1 MGRNFK
7 YTICGVSAAMLALT
21 GCNNDTLP
29 GGDAL
34 TEIRL
39 RSGLEVMSR
48 AYTPKQES
56 QIASGEKVYIWSD
69 EASNGVSHFNAW
81 ELTADGNGGFN
92 ALPDVDKRYFPKS
105 GDAIN
110 LYAIHG
116 NFGSGVVKNE
126 TAFPVQGN
134 PVVHSVETDQTAGGN
149 YEKSDLLYATKHGIE
164 KTKDAITL
172 EFYHMLSK
180 VEIAIRPGD
189 GLTKENLEG
198 ATVKIVNTKTQVE
211 FVPAKVGDL
220 SAVNRGE
227 MLSATGTAQ
236 DITLPTVSVEN
247 GGNEFI
253 SADNYGEAIVVP
265 QLLTLGTKFIEVKP
279 EGMAPLYYKLASD
292 FTIESGKKY
301 TFHITVNLTELEVT
315 SSIENWE
322 DGTTEEGGASFP
334 LPPAKVGDYYYSD
347 GTYSS
352 DLNSEKTPIGIV
364 FYVGHHQ
371 YDASDYSDT
380 GIGQAK
386 CKGYV
391 VALEDATNS
400 ECTWG
405 NSYEAIGNH
414 PVENDGSPFDNY
426 HNPDKDWSGFAYT
439 QAIVSKAGGE
449 EYLDGSNIYPAT
461 YYATVSYEGK
471 IAAPAGSSGWF
482 LPSIGQIYEVF
493 LNRGFLFDK
502 GGNNLKDVWYWSSS
516 ESGGAPDRY
525 ALFLYVN
532 HSSADS
538 YPKGAISGYVRPILA
553 F

>member
-1 MGRNFK
+1 MKRNLK

-81 ELTADGNGGFN
+81 ELTADGSGGFN
-92 ALPDVDKRYFPKS
+92 ALPDEEKKYFPKS

-116 NFGSGVVKNE
+116 NFGSGVEKDVTE
-126 TAFPVQGN
+126 FPDQDN
-134 PVVHSVETDQTAGGN
+134 PVVHSVETDQTTGGN
-149 YEKSDLLYATKHGIE
+149 YEKSDLLYATKHGIG
-164 KTKDAITL
+164 KTKDAIAL

-180 VEIAIRPGD
+180 MEIAIRPGD

-220 SAVNRGE
+220 SAANRGD

-247 GGNEFI
+247 DGNEFT

-265 QLLTLGTKFIEVKP
+265 QELPSGTKFIEVTP

-334 LPPAKVGDYYYSD
+334 KPDLSLAKVGDYFMNDGKVCSTITEEQKADCVGIVYYMFKEGESVTVN
-347 GTYSS
+347 GTTYTNGLIIGLNELESTQWS
-352 DLNSEKTPIGIV
+352 MALDLTELASPIGMNGWDNTQRLVNCYPEYPIV
-364 FYVGHHQ
+364 TAYNDLKVLEGVATNKSEWYIPSVKELEDPCFTFAVYTVVNERLDLLEKERIDI
-371 YDASDYSDT
+371 YYWYST
-380 GIGQAK
+380 ENNKFTA
-386 CKGYV
+386 YV
-391 VALEDATNS
+391 VCL
-400 ECTWG
+400 
-405 NSYEAIGNH
+405 
-414 PVENDGSPFDNY
+414 NDGNKDYGFKEVNY
-426 HNPDKDWSGFAYT
+426 SLRL
-439 QAIVSKAGGE
+439 VS
-449 EYLDGSNIYPAT
+449 
-461 YYATVSYEGK
+461 
-471 IAAPAGSSGWF
+471 
-482 LPSIGQIYEVF
+482 
-493 LNRGFLFDK
+493 
-502 GGNNLKDVWYWSSS
+502 
-516 ESGGAPDRY
+516 
-525 ALFLYVN
+525 
-532 HSSADS
+532 
-538 YPKGAISGYVRPILA
+538 A

>member
-1 MGRNFK
+1 
-7 YTICGVSAAMLALT
+7 MLALT

-39 RSGLEVMSR
+39 KSGLEVMSR

-81 ELTADGNGGFN
+81 ELTADGNGEFN
-92 ALPDVDKRYFPKS
+92 ALPDEEKRYFPKS

-116 NFGSGVVKNE
+116 NFGGGVEKDVTE
-126 TAFPVQGN
+126 FPVQDN
-134 PVVHSVETDQTAGGN
+134 PVVHSVETDQTTGGN

-164 KTKDAITL
+164 KTKDVIAL
-172 EFYHMLSK
+172 KFYHMLSK

-247 GGNEFI
+247 GGNEFT
-253 SADNYGEAIVVP
+253 SAESYGEVIVVP
-265 QLLTLGTKFIEVKP
+265 QELTSGTKFIEVKP

-292 FTIESGKKY
+292 FTIKSGKKY

-334 LPPAKVGDYYYSD
+334 KPDLSLAKVGDYFMND
-347 GTYSS
+347 GKVCSTITEEQKA
-352 DLNSEKTPIGIV
+352 DCVGIV
-364 FYVGHHQ
+364 YYMFKEGESVTVNGTTYTNGLI
-371 YDASDYSDT
+371 
-380 GIGQAK
+380 IGLNELESTQWSMALDLTELAGSIGMNGWDNTQK
-386 CKGYV
+386 LVNSYPEYPIVTAYNDLKVLEG
-391 VALEDATNS
+391 VATNKSEWYIPSVKELEDPCFTSA
-400 ECTWG
+400 
-405 NSYEAIGNH
+405 
-414 PVENDGSPFDNY
+414 V
-426 HNPDKDWSGFAYT
+426 YT
-439 QAIVSKAGGE
+439 VVNE
-449 EYLDGSNIYPAT
+449 RLDLLEKERIDIY
-461 YYATVSYEGK
+461 
-471 IAAPAGSSGWF
+471 
-482 LPSIGQIYEVF
+482 
-493 LNRGFLFDK
+493 
-502 GGNNLKDVWYWSSS
+502 YWSST
-516 ESGGAPDRY
+516 ENNKFTA
-525 ALFLYVN
+525 YVVCLN
-532 HSSADS
+532 DGNKDYGFKEVNYSLRLVSA
-538 YPKGAISGYVRPILA
+538 

>member
-1 MGRNFK
+1 MKRNLK

-21 GCNNDTLP
+21 GCNNETLP

-39 RSGLEVMSR
+39 KSGLEVMSR

-81 ELTADGNGGFN
+81 ELTADGIGGFN
-92 ALPDVDKRYFPKS
+92 ALPDVEKRYFPKS

-116 NFGSGVVKNE
+116 NFGGGVVKNE

-134 PVVHSVETDQTAGGN
+134 PVVHSVETDQTVGGN

-164 KTKDAITL
+164 KTKDAIAL
-172 EFYHMLSK
+172 KFYHMLSK

-189 GLTKENLEG
+189 GLAKENLDG

-220 SAVNRGE
+220 SAVNRGD

-236 DITLPTVSVEN
+236 DITIPTVSVEN
-247 GGNEFI
+247 DGNEFT
-253 SADNYGEAIVVP
+253 SAESYGEAIVVP
-265 QLLTLGTKFIEVKP
+265 QELTSGTKFIEVTP
-279 EGMAPLYYKLASD
+279 VGMAPLYYKLGSA

-334 LPPAKVGDYYYSD
+334 KPKVGDFFMKD
-347 GTYSS
+347 GKACSTITEEQKA
-352 DLNSEKTPIGIV
+352 DCVGIV
-364 FYVGHHQ
+364 YYMFKEGESVTVNGTTYTNGLIIGLNQVLSQWGPVDKTTGLTNTTDMNGWYNTQ
-371 YDASDYSDT
+371 VLQNSYFSYSIVIAYNALIAKEKSA
-380 GIGQAK
+380 IGK
-386 CKGYV
+386 SEWYIPSMKE
-391 VALEDATNS
+391 LEDPCFTSA
-400 ECTWG
+400 
-405 NSYEAIGNH
+405 
-414 PVENDGSPFDNY
+414 V
-426 HNPDKDWSGFAYT
+426 YT
-439 QAIVSKAGGE
+439 VVNE
-449 EYLDGSNIYPAT
+449 RLDLLEKERIDSC
-461 YYATVSYEGK
+461 
-471 IAAPAGSSGWF
+471 
-482 LPSIGQIYEVF
+482 
-493 LNRGFLFDK
+493 
-502 GGNNLKDVWYWSSS
+502 YWSSTEKS
-516 ESGGAPDRY
+516 KFIAYVVCLNDGNVSYSGKYGFNYSLR
-525 ALFLYVN
+525 LV
-532 HSSADS
+532 SA
-538 YPKGAISGYVRPILA
+538 